1 MEFYPEIPID
11 EHQAQS
17 IARGL
22 CTVAAA
28 DGVHEREMALIAAFY
43 GSAAEGQPRHTSSLA
58 ELSRLGPLAPAEL
71 AAALPNST
79 LRELFVK
86 TAILLAY
93 ADGSISNGE
102 RTQIQAYADALH
114 VSEKT
119 QVALEESVR
128 DHMMAPL
135 ARLSNME
142 TVSKVASKLG
152 RR

>member
-1 MEFYPEIPID
+1 MEFFPEIPID

-43 GSAAEGQPRHTSSLA
+43 GADAEGQPQHAVSLVD
-58 ELSRLGPLAPAEL
+58 LSRLGPLAPSEL
-71 AAALPNST
+71 ATALPSAA

-93 ADGSISNGE
+93 ADGSVSKAE
-102 RTQIQAYADALH
+102 RDQIRAYAEALK
-114 VSEKT
+114 VNGQT
-119 QVALEESVR
+119 QAALEEAVL
-128 DHMMAPL
+128 DQMMSPL
-135 ARLSNME
+135 SRLSNME
-142 TVSKVASKLG
+142 AVAKVAKKLG
-152 RR
+152 R